1 MYADDDPRENDDYAE
16 NLPDIELDE
25 QPILMDEYGD
35 EEDDPNEWA

>member
-25 QPILMDEYGD
+25 QPALTDEYGD